1 VSAFGLRQSD
11 SLQAV
16 AKSRTVSLVA
26 LLLVWGLAAAA
37 CQSVVDTPDAG
48 GPTGTDSDAIRLP
61 AGFDVQ
67 GHRGARGLK
76 PENTLPAFETA
87 LDLGVSTLELD
98 LHFSADGEVVISH
111 DPVIDPRKCGLRSG
125 APSDIPDP
133 DDPGTPD
140 SALAVRLLTVEQ
152 LEWFQCD
159 RNPDPS
165 RFPDQ
170 DSAPTVLALD
180 DFGIITLD
188 ELIAFVGRYA
198 ASESKTETQRQGAQA
213 VIFNVETKREQD
225 NPDTIDDGF
234 DGKNIGPFEQ
244 RLLEVIEA
252 NAIRGRVVVQSFD
265 RRSLEAIHRADAAIR
280 LAMLTR
286 GNTVDISAYAEL
298 GASIWSPR
306 WTTVNTQRVAEAHA
320 AGLDVIPWTVN
331 SLEEIKALVDSGVD
345 GVITDR
351 PDLLLAR

>member
-1 VSAFGLRQSD
+1 MP
-11 SLQAV
+11 
-16 AKSRTVSLVA
+16 KSRTVSLVA
-26 LLLVWGLAAAA
+26 LLLVLGLTAAA
-37 CQSVVDTPDAG
+37 CQGVEDAPDSGGSVG
-48 GPTGTDSDAIRLP
+48 LDSDAMQLP
-61 AGFDVQ
+61 SGFDVQ

-98 LHFSADGEVVISH
+98 LHFSADGEVVVSH

-133 DDPGTPD
+133 DDPATPN
-140 SALAVRLLTVEQ
+140 SALAVRSLTVEQ
-152 LEWFQCD
+152 LEWFRCD

-170 DSAPTVLALD
+170 DSAPTALAAD

-188 ELIAFVGRYA
+188 ELIAFVERYA
-198 ASESKTETQRQGAQA
+198 ASESKTDTQRQGAR
-213 VIFNVETKREQD
+213 VVTFNVETKRERD

-234 DGKNIGPFEQ
+234 DGKNVGPFEQ

-252 NAIRGRVVVQSFD
+252 RTIGGRVVVQSFD
-265 RRSLEAIHRADAAIR
+265 RRSLEAIHRADASIR

-286 GNTVDISAYAEL
+286 SNDVDIKAYAEF
-298 GASIWSPR
+298 GASIWSPKSI
-306 WTTVNTQRVAEAHA
+306 TVDTERVAEAHA
-320 AGLDVIPWTVN
+320 AGLKVVPWTVN
-331 SLEEIKALVDSGVD
+331 SLEEIKALLDFGVD